1 MNEGYNLIGQRNLGR
16 EVSTIVQ
23 NVIQALLNHI
33 RQILC
38 QHLGCFRPVNGRNS
52 LASFR
57 DFRQLAVQGV
67 VDDLFVK
74 TMVQHI
80 YFLDINGVRG
90 GSLV

>member
-1 MNEGYNLIGQRNLGR
+1 MGR

-33 RQILC
+33 RQVLR
-38 QHLGCFRPVNGRNS
+38 QHLGCFRPVYGRNS

-74 TMVQHI
+74 AMVQHI